1 MNNTNENNYVLY
13 QFLSQKFKNEGKTI
27 SIEKFNQ
34 YYKNFINTTSSNDIK
49 TIPEYNSRFLN
60 YVFSIENNLETETLG
75 SNILNNKMILKDK
88 RKLLSQNQNDKIR
101 NSNLED
107 YVYDK
112 NFRSAEMNPYF
123 QPQIGNSTLNSINDN
138 KFKNNESN
146 NNNNNNKLNNENF
159 SDNFVEIGDSKNIV
173 DSKKNL
179 DFISS
184 ENCGPNKKFISN
196 EKKINKLDGYQT
208 QFSIPEKLDYNQDI
222 NPCNVCEQSV
232 YIICNS
238 RDRDVTK
245 FPFHDYFQVEFSQPI
260 KNIKEIKCQHVTL
273 PNLNYFEFEPFLFLQ
288 IPEIDQLFGGTQNFY
303 SNMFAQILPT
313 CVNHCQRFI
322 TCFPAKTKKKY
333 YNQPIASLSRLT
345 FRLCTSNG
353 NPLHLPTDV
362 FQISNIE
369 NCVLSNSTVYKIT
382 MINQARNH
390 SECFFNWLKSVCR
403 LFDPIFVT
411 GVPEIRQQLL
421 YLDFERYDDYNCPNI
436 ILYACSYKI
445 PIDLLPDLNFSST
458 LTVTNNCFCSFNK
471 MTITVLLKFKILDL
485 NNNLIH
491 SQIVK

>member
-1 MNNTNENNYVLY
+1 MNNNTNENNYALY
-13 QFLSQKFKNEGKTI
+13 QFLNQKLKNEGKNI

-34 YYKNFINTTSSNDIK
+34 YYKNFVNGSSGKDIK
-49 TIPEYNSRFLN
+49 TIADYNSKFLN
-60 YVFSIENNLETETLG
+60 YVFSNENQNETLDY
-75 SNILNNKMILKDK
+75 NISNNKIISKEK
-88 RKLLSQNQNDKIR
+88 RKLLSQIQNEKKV
-101 NSNLED
+101 NYQSED
-107 YVYDK
+107 YGYDK
-112 NFRSAEMNPYF
+112 NSRFAEMNPYF
-123 QPQIGNSTLNSINDN
+123 QPQIA
-138 KFKNNESN
+138 NNTSN
-146 NNNNNNKLNNENF
+146 NYDSERNTSNNENF
-159 SDNFVEIGDSKNIV
+159 SNNSNFEKSFDSNI
-173 DSKKNL
+173 NL
-179 DFISS
+179 DTINSNLDTISS

-196 EKKINKLDGYQT
+196 EKKMNKLDNYQN
-208 QFSIPEKLDYNQDI
+208 QFSIPEKLDYNQNI
-222 NPCNVCEQSV
+222 NPCNVCEQNV

-245 FPFHDYFQVEFSQPI
+245 FPFHDYFQVEFSQPL

-288 IPEIDQLFGGTQNFY
+288 VPEIDQLFGGSQNFY

-333 YNQPIASLSRLT
+333 YNQPIASLSRLS

-362 FQISNIE
+362 LPINNIE
-369 NCVLSNSTVYKIT
+369 SAVWGNSTVFKIT
-382 MINQARNH
+382 MVNQARNH

-403 LFDPIFVT
+403 VFDPIFIT

-421 YLDFERYDDYNCPNI
+421 YLDFEQYNEYNCANI
-436 ILYACSYKI
+436 ILYACSNKM
-445 PIDLLPDLNFSST
+445 PIDSLSDLNFSSS
-458 LTVTNNCFCSFNK
+458 LNVTNNCFCSFNK
-471 MTITVLLKFKILDL
+471 MTIAVLLKFKILDI